1 MMIVFGF
8 EYALLLVCFAATAA
22 KFVLN
27 AIDISR
33 GGEWEDKATY
43 VFYVDL
49 ADDLAKLIVYVGF
62 FFTLTTYYGLP
73 IHILRELYVT
83 ARSFVARCGDW
94 VRYRKAMQ
102 NMHGRYPAVSQAEL
116 DTMSD
121 ATCIICREEM
131 AGPTQAQADAWNQ
144 AAGAAAPVSGDT
156 PKRLPCSHVFHFNC
170 LRSWLERQQ
179 SCPTCRQSVLES
191 EPRRAAGARDAPYG
205 ADQPPIDDPP
215 AVSASSHQPDDLP
228 VDSGSSVL
236 DGASASAPSTTEPI
250 QPPPLSSS
258 SPPQQQHFRPK
269 DNAGGTI
276 ESLAEQSLIP
286 IFPNSTSLSAVHL
299 PSLQEFPVPDLSTLS
314 DEQIRRLDG
323 DSRTAVEERIRIL
336 SAMQVQLSQMVVA
349 LTQVQS
355 LHSGAPLKNRSSSP
369 PAASKG
375 KAPEI

>member
-191 EPRRAAGARDAPYG
+191 EP
-205 ADQPPIDDPP
+205 
-215 AVSASSHQPDDLP
+215 H
-228 VDSGSSVL
+228 
-236 DGASASAPSTTEPI
+236 
-250 QPPPLSSS
+250 
-258 SPPQQQHFRPK
+258 
-269 DNAGGTI
+269 NAGGTI